1 MSVTTLNT
9 HIMRI
14 FLFLAIVG
22 LLIGCKDQD
31 PELAKIGELEKQVET
46 APSAENTKALV
57 DAYRQYIDTHPGEVE
72 ENADLLFK
80 SASLQFHMNRLNGA
94 VKALHEALRDYYPAS
109 KTPDNALLLA
119 TLYGDKLQNPIGAS
133 AVYEGF
139 VEAFPD
145 HPRSKGLR
153 DSLLQGQIGLI
164 AQIDSLRSRLYND
177 QTNRID
183 YEVANDFIGVCEIYG
198 LLLPADQHTPDYL
211 HEAAKT
217 AGYIRSFPKA
227 LELYEWLYEKYPTHE
242 KAAQALF
249 MMGFTYDNEI
259 KDIDKAKELYEA
271 FIEKYPDNDFADD
284 ARFLLENL
292 GKSDE
297 EIISS
302 FGNE

>member
-1 MSVTTLNT
+1 
-9 HIMRI
+9 
-14 FLFLAIVG
+14 
-22 LLIGCKDQD
+22 
-31 PELAKIGELEKQVET
+31 
-46 APSAENTKALV
+46 
-57 DAYRQYIDTHPGEVE
+57 
-72 ENADLLFK
+72 
-80 SASLQFHMNRLNGA
+80 
-94 VKALHEALRDYYPAS
+94 
-109 KTPDNALLLA
+109 
-119 TLYGDKLQNPIGAS
+119 
-133 AVYEGF
+133 
-139 VEAFPD
+139 
-145 HPRSKGLR
+145 
-153 DSLLQGQIGLI
+153 GLI